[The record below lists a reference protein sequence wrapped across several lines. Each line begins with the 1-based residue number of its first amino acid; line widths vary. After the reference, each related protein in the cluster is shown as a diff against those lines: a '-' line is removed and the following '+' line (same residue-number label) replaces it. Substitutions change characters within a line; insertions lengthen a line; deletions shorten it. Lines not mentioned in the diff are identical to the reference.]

1 MKRTALGLALLAA
14 VPSVPALAQSAP
26 AGDPGSAAAPG
37 LAAAQPAQSAED
49 ARISALEARIA
60 ALEAELQALRPGGSG
75 TRAGTLVGSTATV
88 TTGNVAASTAATDA
102 GDDLEALAAEPG
114 DDAAA
119 AGDVAAPAIAATETA
134 TLEAPADAGG
144 ASGSGANAFN
154 PAIAI
159 ILNGSLAHHSLDP
172 AGFERSGFPLAGEA
186 GPGER
191 GFSLGESEVSFAA
204 NIDDKFYGQLT
215 LSVENEDG
223 EDHLGVEEA
232 YVDTTALP
240 NGLSARVGRFF
251 SNIGYLNSHHAHT
264 DSFFDRP
271 LAYQAFLGGQYG
283 DDGVQLRWVA
293 PTSTFLEFGGE
304 VFRGQ
309 SFPSGGAQ
317 RGGLGTR
324 TLFAHAGGDA
334 GAENEWLAGVS
345 MLKTR
350 TAGGEDGF
358 DGDATVYV
366 ADATWKW
373 APQGNFKD
381 GGVTFR
387 SEYLIDDRDGL
398 YVDPEGAD
406 AAMPWIGKRRGG
418 YVEGVYRLN
427 RTWDFGYRYDSLRAD
442 DTGPFASSFD
452 PYRHSL
458 EATWRNSEFSLVRL
472 QLSREKPSADAT
484 DNAVVLQYQTSL
496 GAHGAHKF

>member
-1 MKRTALGLALLAA
+1 MKSTAIALAVLAA
-14 VPSVPALAQSAP
+14 LPALPALAQSTSPTP
-26 AGDPGSAAAPG
+26 ASSVQAVATQGH
-37 LAAAQPAQSAED
+37 
-49 ARISALEARIA
+49 ARSEEQRIA
-60 ALEAELQALRPGGSG
+60 ALEARITALETELQALRASAGSG
-75 TRAGTLVGSTATV
+75 TRAGTVVGSTAVV
-88 TTGNVAASTAATDA
+88 TANP
-102 GDDLEALAAEPG
+102 GDDLEALAADAG
-114 DDAAA
+114 DTAAPA
-119 AGDVAAPAIAATETA
+119 ANASADVAASDTESLA
-134 TLEAPADAGG
+134 APADAGG
-144 ASGSGANAFN
+144 GASGGGANAFN
-154 PAIAI
+154 PAISI
-159 ILNGSLAHHSLDP
+159 ILNGSLARHSLDP
-172 AGFERSGFPLAGEA
+172 ATFSRSGFPVAGEG

-191 GFSLGESEVSFAA
+191 GFSLGESEMSLAA

-215 LSVENEDG
+215 LAIHNEDG

-232 YVDTTALP
+232 FIDTTALP

-317 RGGLGTR
+317 RDGLGTR
-324 TLFAHAGGDA
+324 TLFAHVGGDL

-358 DGDATVYV
+358 SGDTTMYV
-366 ADATWKW
+366 ADGTWKW
-373 APQGNFKD
+373 APAGNFKD
-381 GGVTFR
+381 GGITLR
-387 SEYLIDDRDGL
+387 SEFLVDDRDGT
-398 YVDPEGAD
+398 YVDPD
-406 AAMPWIGKRRGG
+406 DTSIAMPWVGKRRGG

-427 RTWDFGYRYDSLRAD
+427 RTWDIGYRYDKLWAD
-442 DTGPFASSFD
+442 DTGPVASAFD

-458 EATWRNSEFSLVRL
+458 EATWRNSEFSLLRL
-472 QLSREKPSADAT
+472 QLSREKPNPFAS
-484 DNAVVLQYQTSL
+484 DNAIVLQYQASL